1 MKVTF
6 FLPAGMVEWAVP
18 PDVRETFSFPAL
30 VGKIRSDGYFM
41 APDLY
46 FQHAAIVGMLYSS
59 DGVAPSSTVQ
69 GMTKQ

>member
-18 PDVRETFSFPAL
+18 PDVQATFMFPQL
-30 VGKIRSDGYFM
+30 VKSIRADGFFM

-46 FQHAAIVGMLYSS
+46 LQHAAIVGMMFTSE
-59 DGVAPSSTVQ
+59 GVTSPAAVT

>member
-6 FLPAGMVEWAVP
+6 FLPAGFVEWMVP
-18 PDVRETFSFPAL
+18 PDAQGTFVFGAL
-30 VGKIRSDGYFM
+30 VKSIRADGFFM

-46 FQHAAIVGMLYSS
+46 LQHAAIVGMMFTPEGMTSPAA
-59 DGVAPSSTVQ
+59 VT